1 MDYAPI
7 ALQAT
12 DVLVDKHFH
21 KIPNAAFR
29 TETYKP
35 FKASRRRRREERERR
50 DSEDQGQNPDQSR
63 GHLRDRGEYGQG
75 EGQRR
80 QEDPYNDP
88 EIEEAG
94 YDSEPDYTSRQ
105 KERNMR
111 DRDWDWDS
119 RERDGDLRD
128 IPRHSGAGTEA
139 GYGYGYGYPY
149 EESHGSHSPP
159 QLPYSQQ
166 PPRVRPEYLPKHRAA
181 PEPRP
186 ASQHPHPFSAGPM
199 APFPDARTEG
209 ARARAGTRRPPYTQ
223 RRSSYDD
230 IHEARNSR
238 PGSTERRLAPREP
251 RRGARSDHGSSA
263 GGGMRDRADRY
274 GLKDEVRGLFTDS
287 PRGLAGGALGALVGG
302 WATEKLQEAQTGRDR
317 RAMGDRAKVYTLLGA
332 AAGGLVA
339 NAVVDKWQGGREEA
353 RQRRAEEKYPDGT
366 EDARCEREERKRD
379 RERERDRSRD
389 RNTSCDERARRS
401 DGVAGGYY

>member
-1 MDYAPI
+1 MQPSGPKP
-7 ALQAT
+7 T
-12 DVLVDKHFH
+12 
-21 KIPNAAFR
+21 
-29 TETYKP
+29 KP

-111 DRDWDWDS
+111 DRDWGWDS

-139 GYGYGYGYPY
+139 GYGYGYGYGYPY
-149 EESHGSHSPP
+149 EESHGSHSRPNSP
-159 QLPYSQQ
+159 TASSH
-166 PPRVRPEYLPKHRAA
+166 RASVRNISRKHRAA
-181 PEPRP
+181 PEPPPRQP
-186 ASQHPHPFSAGPM
+186 TSASLLCGPHGALPRRAHRRGKGKGRHPPTTIHATTQFLRRHP
-199 APFPDARTEG
+199 RG
-209 ARARAGTRRPPYTQ
+209 AQLAT
-223 RRSSYDD
+223 
-230 IHEARNSR
+230 
-238 PGSTERRLAPREP
+238 GSTERRLAPREP

-332 AAGGLVA
+332 AAGGWSRTRC
-339 NAVVDKWQGGREEA
+339 VDKWQGGG
-353 RQRRAEEKYPDGT
+353 RRRGRGGAEEKYPDGT
-366 EDARCEREERKRD
+366 EDARVREGGE
-379 RERERDRSRD
+379 EEGS
-389 RNTSCDERARRS
+389 RARARS
-401 DGVAGGYY
+401 QPGPKYVL